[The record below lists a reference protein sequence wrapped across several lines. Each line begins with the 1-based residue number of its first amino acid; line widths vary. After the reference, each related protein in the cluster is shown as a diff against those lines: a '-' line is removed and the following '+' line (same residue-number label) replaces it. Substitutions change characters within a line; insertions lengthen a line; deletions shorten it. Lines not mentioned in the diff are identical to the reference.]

1 MPLEKSK
8 RATFYD
14 QFNLTERR
22 KIRVW
27 QIAYRKHPERFVRQP
42 PAPLR
47 LPAAIWIN
55 PPPKVVQ
62 DPIDGPSAEKTSRIF
77 DPQAICFACARCFGW
92 ARSAGNRRNSVGRHT
107 KFDRPV
113 VSKSLTRSASQFAGA
128 SQHVLDQA
136 RVQDSW
142 VLVR

>member
-1 MPLEKSK
+1 MLMHSFSSIKIVRRHLHSFLKVSGVIPSNSMPLEKSK

-77 DPQAICFACARCFGW
+77 DPQAICLPAPDALDGEIQSV
-92 ARSAGNRRNSVGRHT
+92 ATLNSIVQLSQNR
-107 KFDRPV
+107 
-113 VSKSLTRSASQFAGA
+113 
-128 SQHVLDQA
+128 
-136 RVQDSW
+136 
-142 VLVR
+142 

>member
-1 MPLEKSK
+1 MARRRLNWMLMHSFSSIKIVRRHLHSFLKVSGVIPSNSMPLEKSK

-62 DPIDGPSAEKTSRIF
+62 DPIDGPSAEKIRAYLTHKRFVCLRPMLWMGQKRRQPAKFSRS
-77 DPQAICFACARCFGW
+77 P
-92 ARSAGNRRNSVGRHT
+92 H
-107 KFDRPV
+107 
-113 VSKSLTRSASQFAGA
+113 
-128 SQHVLDQA
+128 
-136 RVQDSW
+136 
-142 VLVR
+142 